1 MRRIPNRRP
10 FEPFDI
16 ETLVNSYSSTLKE
29 IDIDKSPVSVFPELT
44 AALSDEMEKQIIE
57 LDQLR
62 GIKIPKVGPIGIGE
76 RHQARSNVQ
85 NFVRSFVNDARLKQH
100 GQTFYAEADASRAK
114 TELRLFLAGGGATS
128 SWYRTAIRKTG
139 GAALDGLSGIRP
151 ETVAKPVDY
160 AETDFPRFVI
170 ALGLADLPEA
180 MEDAM
185 LPSSIPIKG
194 PLPEREVRIPLYE
207 PK

>member
-1 MRRIPNRRP
+1 M
-10 FEPFDI
+10 
-16 ETLVNSYSSTLKE
+16 
-29 IDIDKSPVSVFPELT
+29 
-44 AALSDEMEKQIIE
+44 
-57 LDQLR
+57 
-62 GIKIPKVGPIGIGE
+62 
-76 RHQARSNVQ
+76 Q

-180 MEDAM
+180 MDDAM